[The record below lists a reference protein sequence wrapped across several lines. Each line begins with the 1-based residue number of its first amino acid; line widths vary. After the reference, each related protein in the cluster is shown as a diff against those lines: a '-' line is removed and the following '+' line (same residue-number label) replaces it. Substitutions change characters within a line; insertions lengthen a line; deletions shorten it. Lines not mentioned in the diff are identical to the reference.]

1 MWFFG
6 QQCLLKP
13 SIYVLDPNLQLLYSM
28 NICGSTSNTTASI
41 LCRKI
46 SVFSWL
52 QWVADYQF
60 PEVRSWDASLSPVPS
75 EVSHHQF
82 DFVPCL
88 GMWFQPTIKLKWF
101 VTVVITARGVI
112 HLCHIYLP
120 SFRKI
125 RLARVNKL
133 AGADKCAQWLDQYS
147 RMKIHRRSKGKF
159 PHFPLVGLK
168 NKYCKSCLKIVY
180 LWWLLGACQ
189 I

>member
-112 HLCHIYLP
+112 HLCHHLSAEFPKNQTCTGKQTGWSRYMCTVIRSVFQDEDP
-120 SFRKI
+120 SPFQ
-125 RLARVNKL
+125 
-133 AGADKCAQWLDQYS
+133 G
-147 RMKIHRRSKGKF
+147 
-159 PHFPLVGLK
+159 
-168 NKYCKSCLKIVY
+168 
-180 LWWLLGACQ
+180 Q
-189 I
+189 ISTFSFSWT